1 MDALRL
7 TDMAMEKRNAR
18 DMFRPGIDIIQDTIV
33 SLRSYLRCI
42 FNWDRES
49 QYRIYPWSD
58 FIMDYLTVSMRKSLD
73 EVK

>member
-7 TDMAMEKRNAR
+7 TDMAMDKRNAR

-33 SLRSYLRCI
+33 SSRI
-42 FNWDRES
+42 FNWDRDSIRES

-58 FIMDYLTVSMRKSLD
+58 FTMDYQTVSMRKFLG

>member
-18 DMFRPGIDIIQDTIV
+18 DMFRPGIDIIQDPRLSTIV
-33 SLRSYLRCI
+33 SSRI
-42 FNWDRES
+42 VIWDRES
-49 QYRIYPWSD
+49 QYCIYPWSD
-58 FIMDYLTVSMRKSLD
+58 FTTDYQTVSMRKSLD